1 MKLIFEVKVKK
12 LNKKKTIKV
21 KLVFE
26 VWGRLSLYGSSDREG
41 WISESKSE
49 KGGEKNE
56 IKIKEK
62 RESEIDFWREIVSVW
77 IKWQGGMDN

>member
-1 MKLIFEVKVKK
+1 M
-12 LNKKKTIKV
+12 
-21 KLVFE
+21 
-26 VWGRLSLYGSSDREG
+26 SLYGSSDREG